1 MTTKTLYKYHRED
14 GGVTI
19 SPIMPD
25 AEYTI
30 CYRLMADEG
39 KALTLDGVDLFN
51 AVDTDTVEGWYE
63 VDAEEDLDTV

>member
-1 MTTKTLYKYHRED
+1 MTTKILYKFHRAD
-14 GGVTI
+14 GGITV
-19 SPIMPD
+19 SPIEPD

-51 AVDTDTVEGWYE
+51 VVDTDTVEGWYE